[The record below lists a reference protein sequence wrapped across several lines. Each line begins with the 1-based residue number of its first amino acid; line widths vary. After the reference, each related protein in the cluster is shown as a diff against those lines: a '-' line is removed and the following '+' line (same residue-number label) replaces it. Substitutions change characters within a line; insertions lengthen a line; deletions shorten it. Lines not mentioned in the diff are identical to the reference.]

1 MKGLGFL
8 ALLPLVAARGL
19 RPRSTACNNSPDL
32 CSKNYGE
39 ITHLGAHDSPFV
51 RDASTDYS
59 TAGDQYYGT
68 TDQLSAGVRLLTAQV
83 HKKDSAWHL
92 CHSSCELMDAGTLT
106 SWLTDIKKWMDSN
119 ANEGMFVCLDMLW
132 KKTLADGG
140 YSGDYF
146 VGEFGRR
153 FGLGH

>member
-1 MKGLGFL
+1 MKGLGSL
-8 ALLPLVAARGL
+8 ALLPLVVARGL

-32 CSKNYGE
+32 CSKSYGE

-59 TAGDQYYGT
+59 SAGDQYYGT
-68 TDQLSAGVRLLTAQV
+68 TDQLSAGVRLLTAQI

-119 ANEGMFVCLDMLW
+119 ANEGMFVWVRCSIAV
-132 KKTLADGG
+132 ADGAC
-140 YSGDYF
+140 SGHYF
-146 VGEFGRR
+146 VGEFGRCFSLR
-153 FGLGH
+153 H